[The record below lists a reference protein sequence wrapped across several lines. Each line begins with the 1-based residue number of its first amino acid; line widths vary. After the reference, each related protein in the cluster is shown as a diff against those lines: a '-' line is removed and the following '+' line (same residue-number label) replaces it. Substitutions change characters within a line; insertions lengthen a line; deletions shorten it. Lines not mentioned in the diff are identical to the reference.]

1 MFIGDGINDALAL
14 SSAFVSICINKE
26 QNDITKI
33 NSDIIANDVRSI
45 KILMQISKKLKLIL
59 FENMFIII
67 LVKAIVIN
75 MNLFGL
81 ATLWIAVFADIKDYI
96 FSTLNLKRIK

>member
-1 MFIGDGINDALAL
+1 MIW
-14 SSAFVSICINKE
+14 
-26 QNDITKI
+26 KI

-59 FENMFIII
+59 FWKYVYISI

-81 ATLWIAVFADIKDYI
+81 QHYG
-96 FSTLNLKRIK
+96 